1 MAMPSD
7 EELIT
12 SVVRDYY
19 EGWYDADPVR
29 MDQALHADLVKRSSA
44 REHGAHLSFVTKQQM
59 VEFTAHGEGLADGAD
74 RVLDIEIEDL
84 SESIASVTVRTP
96 VYYEY
101 LHLVRTPDGW
111 KIANALF
118 RPVRKG

>member
-1 MAMPSD
+1 MPTD

-19 EGWYDADPVR
+19 EGWYDADTDR
-29 MDQALHADLVKRSSA
+29 MERALHADLVKRSSA
-44 REHGAHLSFVTKQQM
+44 RDQGATLGFITKQQM
-59 VEFTAHGEGLADGAD
+59 VEYTGKGEGKEDGAD
-74 RVLDIEIEDL
+74 RALDIDIQDL
-84 SESIASVTVRTP
+84 SGSIASVTVRTP
-96 VYYEY
+96 VYDEY

-118 RPVRKG
+118 RPLRAG